1 VQLIVKC
8 FYKKLMDQTYTTLIP
23 VDTCST
29 TGRYYVLTPRGGG
42 DGGAKMKKTNVMIM
56 MID

>member
-1 VQLIVKC
+1 
-8 FYKKLMDQTYTTLIP
+8 MDQTYTTLIP